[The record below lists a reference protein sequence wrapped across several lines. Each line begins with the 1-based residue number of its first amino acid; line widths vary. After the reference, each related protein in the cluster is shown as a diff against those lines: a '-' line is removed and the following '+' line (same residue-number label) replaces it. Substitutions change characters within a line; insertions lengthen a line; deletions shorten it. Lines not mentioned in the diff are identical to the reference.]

1 MCKFITIMLILF
13 TSSFSFGQVTEYKSK
28 ERDAYYERQI
38 REHKEF
44 KPIKKREVLN
54 FKNRYFD
61 FHRIDDYTPFSD
73 SLYDTPFQIYYFDVI
88 LGSIKDESMVSPPS
102 EYIGN
107 IDKMRILKHE
117 KKEQFEAFIYES
129 SELDDVFMR
138 EYGIWVALSYD
149 SGTTW
154 EYLYTGIVQQQPL
167 FLKWYSSVPLI
178 KSDNELQIEA
188 CLLRQLTPSTFSDFG
203 VTYEVVKDGLL
214 LNIDLNTLRKDTDGD
229 GLTDI
234 VEEKLF
240 TNCKSKDTDG
250 DGITDNLDLNPRFSV
265 PRTDKT
271 EILEFALDMS
281 IKLDS
286 AVNIVS
292 SLVDSKINFVNDTT
306 ETILIVSDSPDMQSV
321 QPKSKR
327 VIVLTEMEYN
337 RFNRKYKNR
346 LYRVW
351 ITPLF
356 KVDGETETYLF
367 SKDLG
372 IYGGDYIVRKTE
384 RGWEIEM
391 VSYWIS

>member
-149 SGTTW
+149 SGSTW

-178 KSDNELQIEA
+178 KSNNELQIEA
-188 CLLRQLTPSTFSDFG
+188 CLLRQLRAC
-203 VTYEVVKDGLL
+203 
-214 LNIDLNTLRKDTDGD
+214 LNFFNHHSNGSH
-229 GLTDI
+229 
-234 VEEKLF
+234 EY
-240 TNCKSKDTDG
+240 
-250 DGITDNLDLNPRFSV
+250 P
-265 PRTDKT
+265 
-271 EILEFALDMS
+271 AL
-281 IKLDS
+281 
-286 AVNIVS
+286 A
-292 SLVDSKINFVNDTT
+292 
-306 ETILIVSDSPDMQSV
+306 
-321 QPKSKR
+321 
-327 VIVLTEMEYN
+327 
-337 RFNRKYKNR
+337 
-346 LYRVW
+346 
-351 ITPLF
+351 
-356 KVDGETETYLF
+356 
-367 SKDLG
+367 
-372 IYGGDYIVRKTE
+372 
-384 RGWEIEM
+384 
-391 VSYWIS
+391 